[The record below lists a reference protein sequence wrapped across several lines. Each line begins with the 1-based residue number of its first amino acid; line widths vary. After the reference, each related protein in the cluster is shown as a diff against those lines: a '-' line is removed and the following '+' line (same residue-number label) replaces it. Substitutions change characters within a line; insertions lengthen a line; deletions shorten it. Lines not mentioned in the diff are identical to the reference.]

1 VAACKYTN
9 SEKIQFSKKIVF
21 AYGKDYRL
29 RQVFAYGKD
38 YRLRQ
43 VFAYGKD
50 YRLRQVFA
58 YGKDYRLRQ
67 VFVYN
72 TLSST
77 GLTRYITINY
87 ANQ

>member
-1 VAACKYTN
+1 MAACKYTN

-50 YRLRQVFA
+50 YRLRQVF
-58 YGKDYRLRQ
+58 
-67 VFVYN
+67 VYN

-77 GLTRYITINY
+77 GFTRYITINY
-87 ANQ
+87 ANQWKYT